1 MTVTLTGTGVKF
13 DDNTTQIT
21 SAGADYLGST
31 NVTNGA
37 TYVTFDG
44 FFNAGYRNRYGSLLL
59 TLESF
64 SPDTPNDTLRDLF
77 LQFRWT
83 DGKGAY
89 GWATTSSTPYRYP
102 VLNARIRNLR
112 NDDNNRSYSD
122 YTSFGD
128 SAITVA
134 RGHWSYSG
142 TINILEIN
150 GFACTALY
158 NGYGTDDGGHN
169 YTWGGGK
176 VENRTDPPST
186 RHLDGL
192 RLFWSNGALHKKG
205 RMTLQGIKG

>member
-1 MTVTLTGTGVKF
+1 MTVTLTGTSVKF

-21 SAGADYLGST
+21 SAGAEYLGST

-37 TYVTFDG
+37 TYVTIDG
-44 FFNAGYRNRYGSLLL
+44 FFNAGYRSRYGSLLL

-64 SPDTPNDTLRDLF
+64 SHDTPTDTLRDLL

-83 DGKGAY
+83 DGEGAY

-102 VLNARIRNLR
+102 VLNARIRNGT
-112 NDDNNRSYSD
+112 YGD
-122 YTSFGD
+122 YNSFGD

-134 RGHWSYSG
+134 KEHGNYSG
-142 TINILEIN
+142 TINILEID
-150 GFACTALY
+150 GFSCIATY
-158 NGYGTDDGGHN
+158 NGYGTYYSGHT
-169 YTWGGGK
+169 YSWGGGK

-186 RHLDGL
+186 RYLDGL
-192 RLFWSNGALHKKG
+192 RLFWSSGALHKTG